1 MRASRLGSITSSV
14 HANFSQ
20 KSAPSHLHPL
30 GARVNRQTC
39 GLLTE
44 YQSGSI
50 EEKVEQGAGELDER
64 IRSGTTGLFDTF
76 MNGAV
81 MRENSDM
88 STASDSVMQATSYSE
103 SSWVNATLYRAD
115 QVTARKPER
124 NESSFL
130 DTIVGRRGCLRSILN
145 QLEAVAGTNTTVL
158 ITGETGT
165 GKEVIARAIHE
176 LSPRR
181 NRNLVKVNCAAMP
194 AGLLESELFG
204 HERGAF
210 TGAINSHIGRFALA
224 DNGTLFLDEIGD
236 MPLELQPKLLRVL
249 QEREF
254 EAVGSTRTR
263 PVDVHVV
270 AATNQDLKQMVRDRE
285 FREDLYYRLNVFPIY
300 LPPLRERKADIP
312 ELVGHFVQQFADSMD
327 KTIEIIPEET
337 MRALVRHCWPGNIRE
352 LQNYIARGVILSND
366 GIFEPG
372 PLETCEPE
380 PTLKERIRKEIIA
393 ACERA
398 KWRLGG
404 PEGAAARLGLKR
416 TTLFH
421 KMKRLGIA
429 RPARRAVGASF
440 R

>member
-1 MRASRLGSITSSV
+1 
-14 HANFSQ
+14 
-20 KSAPSHLHPL
+20 
-30 GARVNRQTC
+30 
-39 GLLTE
+39 
-44 YQSGSI
+44 
-50 EEKVEQGAGELDER
+50 
-64 IRSGTTGLFDTF
+64 
-76 MNGAV
+76 
-81 MRENSDM
+81 M
-88 STASDSVMQATSYSE
+88 STALDSIMELTRYTE
-103 SSWVNATLYRAD
+103 SSSINGTFHRAD
-115 QVTARKPER
+115 ER
-124 NESSFL
+124 SSGRPKRADSSFL
-130 DTIVGRRGCLRSILN
+130 DTIVGRRGSLRPILN
-145 QLEAVAGTNTTVL
+145 QVEAVAGTNTTVL

-210 TGAINSHIGRFALA
+210 TGAINSHVGRFALA
-224 DNGTLFLDEIGD
+224 DRGTLFLDEIGD
-236 MPLELQPKLLRVL
+236 LPLELQPKLLRVL

-254 EAVGSTRTR
+254 EAVGSTRTTR
-263 PVDVHVV
+263 VDVRVV
-270 AATNQDLKQMVRDRE
+270 AATNQDLKQMARDRE

-312 ELVGHFVQQFADSMD
+312 ELVEHFVQQFAASMD
-327 KTIEIIPEET
+327 KSIESIPQET
-337 MRALVRHCWPGNIRE
+337 MRSLVRHHWPGNIRE

-372 PLETCEPE
+372 PLEACEPPE
-380 PTLKERIRKEIIA
+380 PENANPTLKEKIRREILA
-393 ACERA
+393 ACESA

-429 RPARRAVGASF
+429 RPADQ
-440 R
+440 